1 MSDAVGHICLGLEIN
16 DEIFSSQ
23 NIMKINDMIRLGQG
37 LLIKTPLSLSMEASG
52 RHYMK

>member
-1 MSDAVGHICLGLEIN
+1 MSDAMEHISLELEIN
-16 DEIFSSQ
+16 DKIFSSQ
-23 NIMKINDMIRLGQG
+23 NTLNINDMIRLDQG